1 MQAAIFGAIFSAPF
15 DLFTLTEVS
24 MSVRMK
30 ALLGFGL
37 LAIAPL
43 CNAQYTMELTGVGNG
58 TVANTPIGGVYVSPY
73 VGTISGP
80 GVSYSGYV
88 ICDDFMTDSSL
99 NSPWQ
104 ATTTSASALNGSE
117 RFGSSIMFDGTS
129 YSAQQAYNAAGW
141 LANRLLLNL
150 DGGTA
155 QENYAFAIW
164 DLFDGQTINPG
175 GGAQTLEA
183 AALAAATGSNPY
195 VANNVSVFT
204 PSVGY
209 TSQEFLVVNPAP
221 EIDPSAATS
230 ALTLLLGG
238 ALVVRARRK
247 QHA

>member
-1 MQAAIFGAIFSAPF
+1 
-15 DLFTLTEVS
+15 

-30 ALLGFGL
+30 ALLGIGL

-43 CNAQYTMELTGVGNG
+43 CNAQYNMDLTGVGNG

-88 ICDDFMTDSSL
+88 ICDDFLTESTL
-99 NSPWQ
+99 NSPWK
-104 ATTTSASALNGSE
+104 ASMTSAGALNGSE

-141 LANRLLLNL
+141 LANGLLANLNN
-150 DGGTA
+150 TST
-155 QENYAFAIW
+155 QTNYAFAIW
-164 DLFDGQTINPG
+164 DLFDGLSIDPS
-175 GGAQTLEA
+175 GGAQALEA

-204 PSVGY
+204 PSRGY
-209 TSQEFLVVNPAP
+209 TSQEFLVVRPAP
-221 EIDPSAATS
+221 EMDATATTS

-238 ALVVRARRK
+238 ILVLRARRK
-247 QHA
+247 QHAQIGNI